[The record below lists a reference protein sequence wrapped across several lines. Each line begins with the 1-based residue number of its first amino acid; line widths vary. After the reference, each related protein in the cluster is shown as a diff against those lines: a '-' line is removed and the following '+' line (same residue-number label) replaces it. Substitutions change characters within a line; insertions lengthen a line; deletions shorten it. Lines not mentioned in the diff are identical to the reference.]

1 MILTMKIS
9 ETTAM
14 SLQNLRPTD
23 VCVDDVNGVMIGKA
37 GIATDLP
44 RGSQMKSALKVAS
57 PLVITPV
64 K

>member
-14 SLQNLRPTD
+14 SLQNLRPTH
-23 VCVDDVNGVMIGKA
+23 VCVEDVNGVMIGKT
-37 GIATDLP
+37 GIATDLL
-44 RGSQMKSALKVAS
+44 RGSQMKPALKRAS
-57 PLVITPV
+57 SLVITPV